1 MENRNQCILLA
12 TVLLGLG
19 AGHAFSAE
27 SSEAEQVINPD
38 VERRVIKRS
47 AIDTEDFE
55 IGPYAGIISIQ
66 DFESEIVYG
75 VRAAWHVTEDF
86 FFEAN
91 YGVSEG
97 DLTSYEKLS
106 GGAPLFDDAD
116 RDYSYYNL
124 NLGWNAFPGEVFIF
138 DDYALKSDL
147 YFIAGAGQSRRQWR
161 QCNQQGKYQ
170 VFHVVCSLVVQGP
183 LEKEGHAGGPFNIV
197 DSLFRAE
204 GVAVVNVI
212 ANVHPPGKPV
222 I

>member
-55 IGPYAGIISIQ
+55 VGPYAGIISIQ

-106 GGAPLFDDAD
+106 GGAPLFADDD
-116 RDYSYYNL
+116 RDYTYYNL
-124 NLGWNAFPGEVFIF
+124 NLGWNVFPGEVFLF
-138 DDYALKSDL
+138 DDYALKSDFYL
-147 YFIAGAGQSRRQWR
+147 I
-161 QCNQQGKYQ
+161 
-170 VFHVVCSLVVQGP
+170 
-183 LEKEGHAGGPFNIV
+183 GGVGNTDFLGDNW
-197 DSLFRAE
+197 FT
-204 GVAVVNVI
+204 VNVGVGYRLLLNDWI
-212 ANVHPPGKPV
+212 AWRVDVRDHIYDRDAFGTEETVNNIEWTTGVTFFF
-222 I
+222 